1 MWGKKSV
8 VKSIEDKIFDITNI
22 ATNTSLNA
30 KINEV
35 ENEIPTIINLP
46 TTTARKSKINKVA
59 NKLSSTTI
67 LATTAALTAVVNKIS
82 RSAQANLASKG
93 ILLIS
98 QKRQIFGDTL
108 KDLNKNVTSN
118 KTTHVLVENKSN
130 ELPEKVQERSLTD

>member
-82 RSAQANLASKG
+82 RSAQANLASKRD
-93 ILLIS
+93 IANFA
-98 QKRQIFGDTL
+98 K
-108 KDLNKNVTSN
+108 

-130 ELPEKVQERSLTD
+130 ELPEKVQETSSKD

>member
-1 MWGKKSV
+1 MK
-8 VKSIEDKIFDITNI
+8 N
-22 ATNTSLNA
+22 SLNA

-82 RSAQANLASKG
+82 RSAQANLASKRD
-93 ILLIS
+93 IANFA
-98 QKRQIFGDTL
+98 KKADFW
-108 KDLNKNVTSN
+108 
-118 KTTHVLVENKSN
+118 
-130 ELPEKVQERSLTD
+130 